1 MNPNRVLSNEQTM
14 RAEAGVASE
23 VTEPPMR
30 SDAVLE
36 NAVDICRAILNSD
49 VDPYTASIR
58 AERYI
63 RKQQAVVIADKK
75 RWPDELAHL
84 PNAEFEQRLDDLATA
99 CAPSELRVVDG
110 TDETVR
116 FVLSQCV
123 PRELLR
129 GALLQNFCNASNS
142 HEVVAS
148 LVHRIHALQVGEGKV
163 QSNSANRY
171 RLLLSQYGLD
181 LPDVSSERFF
191 AYPDVIPSSWHLPAY
206 QLSLSLFPKRFE
218 AEIFGAALFDA
229 SEIIASPLQALA
241 GDRLSEIGRSL
252 YIKQKFSIGDEL
264 NRIIREVIS
273 RSLRQ
278 TVDACHPDDRDAAAA
293 TYRWRILLG
302 FRTSAMLSIAW
313 REDLQALLNSD
324 YLGPRHAMVR
334 LIQRKGVHAV
344 GYHERLKVGEIPFDS
359 LIVDD
364 PVAFVRGLERSR
376 WIAPGHP
383 DKSLL
388 ITKLIEFGGPMF
400 RVFSDPEID
409 TIRRWIA
416 AIPADLGKGHDDAHS
431 VDIPLA
437 CPARGSSL
445 HVQGNIDG
453 GVDVIQIADKARF
466 SPRTLY
472 TKLLNHEH
480 DPVIYHEARQFVKLW
495 LARSGADL
503 TRDEGAIP
511 FDVYSHEKL
520 RSWFDDKAA
529 SQLKS
534 YEESERT
541 IQKTREEVIDEA
553 LQLCPMI
560 FIDGA
565 WLQKWGNAGLVETD
579 IGSHLF
585 KIYADEIGN
594 GNFAWNHPNIYR
606 ALIGQMG
613 VELPDFRTR
622 EFVEWQGFRTSAFE
636 VPVFWL
642 SISLF
647 PRAYLPETLGL
658 NLAME
663 LSGVGGSYKTAHD
676 ELRHYGFSTLFV
688 DLHNTIDNVSTGHSA
703 LALEAI
709 ALHMDQVVR
718 NGDARS
724 VAERWRRV
732 WTGYRA
738 LTPRGRKW
746 TELFKPAVYAY

>member
-1 MNPNRVLSNEQTM
+1 M
-14 RAEAGVASE
+14 
-23 VTEPPMR
+23 
-30 SDAVLE
+30 
-36 NAVDICRAILNSD
+36 NSD
-49 VDPYTASIR
+49 GDPYTASAR

-63 RKQQAVVIADKK
+63 RQKQTMVIADKT
-75 RWPDELAHL
+75 RWPDELTHVSNDA
-84 PNAEFEQRLDDLATA
+84 FEQGLDDLATA
-99 CAPSELRVVDG
+99 YAQFEWPIEDE

-116 FVLSQCV
+116 FALIQCA

-148 LVHRIHALQVGEGKV
+148 LVHRVHAMQVGAGKV

-181 LPDVSSERFF
+181 VPDACSERFF
-191 AYPDVIPSSWHLPAY
+191 EHPDVIPSSWHLPAY

-229 SEIIASPLQALA
+229 AEMIAGPLRALA
-241 GDRLSEIGRSL
+241 GDQLTEIGRSL
-252 YIKQKFSIGDEL
+252 YIKQTLSVGEEL
-264 NRIIREVIS
+264 NQIIREVIS
-273 RSLRQ
+273 RSLTQ
-278 TVDACHPDDRDAAAA
+278 AVDIYHPGDQGAA
-293 TYRWRILLG
+293 TAAYRQRILLG
-302 FRTSAMLSIAW
+302 FRTSAMLSIVW
-313 REDLQALLNSD
+313 RENLRALLNSD
-324 YLGPRHAMVR
+324 YLGPKQAMIR
-334 LIQRKGVHAV
+334 LIQRKGAHAV
-344 GYHERLKVGEIPFDS
+344 GYHERLKIGEAAFDN
-359 LIVDD
+359 LIIDD
-364 PVAFVRGLERSR
+364 PVAFVCGLERSR

-383 DKSLL
+383 DKSLF
-388 ITKLIEFGGPMF
+388 ITRLIEFGGPMF
-400 RVFSDPEID
+400 RVFSDPEIE
-409 TIRRWIA
+409 TIRRWIT
-416 AIPADLGKGHDDAHS
+416 AIPAGLGKGDDDGHPAE
-431 VDIPLA
+431 IALA
-437 CPARGSSL
+437 CPAQWPSS
-445 HVQGNIDG
+445 HTQGNIG
-453 GVDVIQIADKARF
+453 RGVGVTPLPDKARL

-472 TKLLNHEH
+472 TKLLNHEQN
-480 DPVIYHEARQFVKLW
+480 PTTYWEARRFVKRW
-495 LARSGADL
+495 LARSGANL
-503 TRDEGAIP
+503 TRDDGAIP

-565 WLQKWGNAGLVETD
+565 WLQKWGNVGLVETD

-594 GNFAWNHPNIYR
+594 GNAAWNHPNIYR
-606 ALIGQMG
+606 ALIDQMG

-622 EFVEWQGFRTSAFE
+622 EFAEWQGFRTSAFE

-647 PRAYLPETLGL
+647 PRAYFPETLGL

-718 NGDARS
+718 DGDARS